1 VIDNLKRGGFVT
13 TQQTP
18 AEILNELSPEA
29 KRLAQRVWQLERQ
42 YLHVKNPTL
51 LTDEIVRAAK
61 ELAK

>member
-1 VIDNLKRGGFVT
+1 MS

-18 AEILNELSPEA
+18 REILDALSPEA
-29 KRLAQRVWQLERQ
+29 KTLAQRVWQMERQ
-42 YLHVKNPTL
+42 YLHVKNPSM

>member
-1 VIDNLKRGGFVT
+1 MT

-18 AEILNELSPEA
+18 REILNELSPEA
-29 KRLAQRVWQLERQ
+29 KALAQRVWQMERQ

-51 LTDEIVRAAK
+51 LTEEIVRAAK